1 MALFGPPKN
10 EDYPKRWKEMSL
22 DFKLMF
28 AYHGVMM
35 VLFATGSAFTSRQEV
50 LIAATLIAILTAI
63 SMRHRRA
70 TNWRWPGASNKNILV
85 AVGGIALTGVFLY
98 AATPLFPPSNPVV
111 LPWFLAGFGIGAINF
126 LQALRLVQTSDADFC
141 VCCGEPN
148 SEVPEVGQRGS
159 TEPSWHRVVRATY
172 SAMFLIVWLGF
183 VAFFYYSGATFRD
196 GSAVPTNT
204 KTEPVTEHG
213 KTVYVTR
220 AEKALSDKL
229 EVFAFVGIP
238 SVMIGGFVLH
248 FLVGI
253 KLFPNTPTL
262 PEYLAK
268 RNG

>member
-1 MALFGPPKN
+1 ML
-10 EDYPKRWKEMSL
+10 
-22 DFKLMF
+22 
-28 AYHGVMM
+28 
-35 VLFATGSAFTSRQEV
+35 
-50 LIAATLIAILTAI
+50 
-63 SMRHRRA
+63 RRA
-70 TNWRWPGASNKNILV
+70 NTQ
-85 AVGGIALTGVFLY
+85 
-98 AATPLFPPSNPVV
+98 FPE
-111 LPWFLAGFGIGAINF
+111 A
-126 LQALRLVQTSDADFC
+126 
-141 VCCGEPN
+141 
-148 SEVPEVGQRGS
+148 GQR
-159 TEPSWHRVVRATY
+159 EFVDPLWQRVVRATY

-183 VAFFYYSGATFRD
+183 VAFFYHSSAGFRD

-229 EVFAFVGIP
+229 EIFAFVGIP
-238 SVMIGGFVLH
+238 SVIIGGFVLH